1 MMELKIK
8 GLQAQLR
15 TFKEREEEREREQ
28 AEPWALRLKNAP
40 AESPSAASV
49 GGLFVAAGGGQVVEF
64 LPSAASMQEECC
76 KMCESCGTRD
86 TLWLIAF
93 SFDRREVVESLSRA
107 QNSRGQHTAGSGQEA
122 DAPRSCGTAAG
133 RAPSGSPRR

>member
-1 MMELKIK
+1 MELKIK

-93 SFDRREVVESLSRA
+93 SFDRREVVESLSPRA
-107 QNSRGQHTAGSGQEA
+107 EFKGPTHCWFWTGSRRSKVLRNSS
-122 DAPRSCGTAAG
+122 RS
-133 RAPSGSPRR
+133 RSKRQP